1 MHLYICDLHFAENCF
16 QQHKA
21 VVNKD
26 KFKVIVPRQRLGLK
40 AGSVP
45 SIFQVST
52 YIFFKTL
59 LARIIHFYKTIF
71 FLFWVVQPECID
83 YREPTAGFSK
93 YFRQFELSPNEYP
106 TTTNYPAVYT
116 AKVPRN
122 DNFHLSILPQLL
134 NIKTPA
140 TPSQFSNPASQS
152 AVASISENDA
162 QGDNISAVMAPVGRY
177 SIASLINDWNSI
189 PSEKVPKHWAM
200 VKTNVGVLLGYY
212 GDTFKSETRSILVGN
227 DMTTEASVQHD

>member
-1 MHLYICDLHFAENCF
+1 MQDSDNYKIWLNIIGENLKEGKPGRMHLYICDLHFAENCF

-106 TTTNYPAVYT
+106 TTTNSCCL
-116 AKVPRN
+116 
-122 DNFHLSILPQLL
+122 HS
-134 NIKTPA
+134 
-140 TPSQFSNPASQS
+140 
-152 AVASISENDA
+152 
-162 QGDNISAVMAPVGRY
+162 
-177 SIASLINDWNSI
+177 
-189 PSEKVPKHWAM
+189 
-200 VKTNVGVLLGYY
+200 
-212 GDTFKSETRSILVGN
+212 
-227 DMTTEASVQHD
+227 